1 MYDLIKT
8 MAALFCFIIAFFI
21 ILIVVKSEEK
31 NEKNT

>member
-1 MYDLIKT
+1 MYDLFKT
-8 MAALFCFIIAFFI
+8 IAALFCFLLAFFI

>member
-8 MAALFCFIIAFFI
+8 IAALFCFIIAFVI

-31 NEKNT
+31 NEKDN

>member
-8 MAALFCFIIAFFI
+8 MGALFCFILAFFI

-31 NEKNT
+31 NEKDN

>member
-8 MAALFCFIIAFFI
+8 IAALFCFIMAFLI
-21 ILIVVKSEEK
+21 ILTVVKFEEK